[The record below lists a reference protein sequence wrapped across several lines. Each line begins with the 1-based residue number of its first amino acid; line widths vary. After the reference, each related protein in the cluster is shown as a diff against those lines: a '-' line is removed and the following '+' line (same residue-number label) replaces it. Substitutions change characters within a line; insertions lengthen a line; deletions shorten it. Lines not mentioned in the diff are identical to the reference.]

1 MITIKEIKQKLKT
14 HPKWKTRIHKLIIG
28 NARPRL
34 WIKWFVNPF
43 YFHHGKGSI
52 IRRNTLLNVTPM
64 NRFYV
69 GRKTIIEDWTVID
82 NGVGDVIIG
91 DHSIIGLRNTVIGP
105 VSIGN
110 HVIIAQNIVL
120 SGLNHNFSDCQQI
133 IERQGV
139 STEAII
145 IENDVWIGANTVIT
159 AGVNIGSHAVI
170 GAGSEVKKDVP
181 AYTIVAG
188 CPAKIIRSLKN
199 D

>member
-1 MITIKEIKQKLKT
+1 MTI
-14 HPKWKTRIHKLIIG
+14 
-28 NARPRL
+28 RL
-34 WIKWFVNPF
+34 LDYAI
-43 YFHHGKGSI
+43 
-52 IRRNTLLNVTPM
+52 
-64 NRFYV
+64 
-69 GRKTIIEDWTVID
+69 
-82 NGVGDVIIG
+82 
-91 DHSIIGLRNTVIGP
+91 
-105 VSIGN
+105 
-110 HVIIAQNIVL
+110 L

-159 AGVNIGSHAVI
+159 AGVHIGSHAVI
-170 GAGSEVKKDVP
+170 GAGSVVTKDVP